1 MSSCLCSASAYF
13 FFFFFKQKTAY
24 EMRISDWS
32 SDVCSSDLTDD
43 RRDAEA
49 ACEDRGMRQRAAIF
63 GNERGDVQLREQ
75 DDFGRR
81 DVVRDHHER
90 VVVGF
95 LRQLSFGTHQHA
107 LDARADER
115 DIIRSEEQTSELQ
128 TLMRSSYAAFCLTKT
143 TYNK

>member
-1 MSSCLCSASAYF
+1 MF
-13 FFFFFKQKTAY
+13 FFCKQKTAY

-32 SDVCSSDLTDD
+32 SDVCSSELIDDDQLSFTQHAARIAQTDD

-75 DDFGRR
+75 DDVGRR

-95 LRQLSFGTHQHA
+95 LRQL
-107 LDARADER
+107 
-115 DIIRSEEQTSELQ
+115 
-128 TLMRSSYAAFCLTKT
+128 
-143 TYNK
+143 